1 MTGLLGDIGNRMKPP
16 TKTRKISPNHLGKVA
31 AGGKVSPDSCV
42 PKNQRLPVV
51 KALPVSDEHLAAL
64 VENVGSA
71 LFGIAVES
79 RGRFRFVSANAAF
92 ERAAGRIRG
101 EIIGKLVSEVV
112 REFSSGL
119 FVKKLREAIRS
130 GEAVRW
136 EQTSVFSEEARVG
149 EFSVT
154 PVRDRLGRVTVL
166 AGTLTDV
173 TKVVELQ
180 ENEERYR
187 RIVQTVQEGVWTI
200 NAESLTDYV
209 NPKMARMMGYEA
221 DEMIGRPID
230 DFLDEEGRGMLAD
243 LIIRRKEGISE
254 QFEFKYVRKDGS
266 ELWAFVSTNPIT
278 DSCGKYV
285 GAVALLT
292 DVSARRE
299 AECALRESEERYR
312 LLADYCNDIVG
323 LNDTDGNR
331 LYISPSY
338 TRKTGWTLEDLER
351 SSWRTRIHP
360 ADYAVVERARRDN
373 LAGKDTEIVHR
384 VLCKDGSSLWF
395 ETSCKAVCG
404 SDGRVWR
411 LLVWSRDITKR
422 KLAEDALRESEV
434 QFRAIFEQVAVGMAV
449 VDSHTG
455 RFLKVNQRLCD
466 IARMTRD
473 QMLEATFKDISHP
486 DDLGDDLKQ
495 MKRLKAGKLNAF
507 TMEMRY
513 LHANGETTWVSRT
526 VSPMWAPGQSP
537 SCHVTIVEDI
547 TARKQAEE
555 TVTRT
560 ADLLARTGEMAKVG
574 GWELDLIENR
584 LSWSPETCR
593 IFEIRE
599 AVAPDLAAAIEFYA
613 PESRSQIQA
622 AVDGAIEKGIP
633 YDLELPVITAKGRR
647 LWTRSQGSAVWKGGQ
662 VTKLIGT
669 FQDITERK
677 VAELAL
683 RESEARFRAIFE
695 QASVGVALMDTTT
708 GRFIDAN
715 KRCCEIVGLSR
726 EELTPTT
733 FMELTHPD
741 DLSMAL
747 ENMAKLKEGRI
758 RSYSMEKRNVLPC
771 GEIKWINLS
780 VAAMWEKGEVPTRHV
795 AVIEDINDRKNAEA
809 KYLRELEFNRT
820 LVDHTSVII
829 VVLDR
834 QGRMEYVN
842 EATVNFLGF
851 SRDELLG
858 RTPWEVGI
866 MNSEEQVRT
875 VERLQVLIKGG
886 SNPPRET
893 ILTDKA
899 GVGHFFSL
907 SSLSTK
913 APDGTIDRIIVTG
926 TDLTERNRLQREI
939 LKVSEQEQARIGHNL
954 HDGVGQ
960 TMTGV
965 ASLMLALEN
974 ELEGEAKASATRI
987 CELVQQAVR
996 EIRGMSH
1003 SMSPAAVKNRGLG
1016 GVLQLLADMISTNH
1030 RIACTFSSD
1039 PDIQVAD
1046 SEKETH
1052 IYRIAQEAA
1061 NNALRHGA
1069 PTKISISLSRRGDK
1083 ECVLMVEDNGKGIS
1097 TVDAAKSDGI
1107 GLQVMDY
1114 RANLIG
1120 GTLKVI
1126 SKKRRGVRVI
1136 CYFPCA
1142 RRVVRKR

>member
-1 MTGLLGDIGNRMKPP
+1 MKPP
-16 TKTRKISPNHLGKVA
+16 IKTRKISPKHLGKVA
-31 AGGKVSPDSCV
+31 GAGKLSPDSIA
-42 PKNQRLPVV
+42 PKDGRISVV
-51 KALPVSDEHLAAL
+51 KVLPASDECLAAL
-64 VENVGSA
+64 LENVGSA
-71 LFGIAVES
+71 LFGLAVES

-92 ERAAGRIRG
+92 EKATGSNHRK
-101 EIIGKLVSEVV
+101 IIGKLVSEVV
-112 REFSSGL
+112 RESSSGV
-119 FVKKLREAIRS
+119 FVKKLREVIRG

-136 EQTSVFSEEARVG
+136 EQISVFSKEVRVS

-154 PVRDRLGRVTVL
+154 PVRDRQGRVTVL
-166 AGTLTDV
+166 AGTVTDV
-173 TKVVELQ
+173 TEAVALR

-200 NAESLTDYV
+200 NADSLTDYV
-209 NPKMARMMGYEA
+209 NPKMAQMMGYEA

-230 DFLDEEGRGMLAD
+230 DFLDDEGRGMLAA
-243 LIIRRKEGISE
+243 LITRRKGGISE

-266 ELWAFVSTNPIT
+266 SLWAFVSTNPII
-278 DSCGKYV
+278 DSRGKYV

-299 AECALRESEERYR
+299 AERALRESEERYR

-323 LNDTDGNR
+323 LNDTDGSR

-338 TRKTGWTLEDLER
+338 TRKTGWTLEDLGH

-360 ADYAVVERARRDN
+360 ADYAVVERARKEN
-373 LAGKDTEIVHR
+373 LAGKDTEIAHR

-395 ETSCKAVCG
+395 ETSCKPVCG
-404 SDGRVWR
+404 PDGRVWR
-411 LLVWSRDITKR
+411 FLVWSRDITKR
-422 KLAEDALRESEV
+422 KHAEDALRESEI
-434 QFRAIFEQVAVGMAV
+434 QFRAIFEQAAVGVAV
-449 VDSHTG
+449 VDSNTG
-455 RFLKVNQRLCD
+455 QFLKVNQKTCD
-466 IARMTRD
+466 IARLTRD
-473 QMLEATFKDISHP
+473 QMLKTTFMDISHP
-486 DDLGDDLKQ
+486 DDLEADLKQ

-507 TMEMRY
+507 TMEKRY
-513 LHANGETTWVSRT
+513 LHANGEITWVNRT
-526 VSPMWAPGQSP
+526 VSPMWAPGEAP
-537 SCHVTIVEDI
+537 TRHVAIVEDI

-555 TVTRT
+555 ALTRT

-574 GWELDLIENR
+574 GWELDLTTNM
-584 LSWSPETCR
+584 LFWSPETCR
-593 IFEIRE
+593 IFELGE
-599 AVAPDLAAAIEFYA
+599 AVAPPLEEAIAYYP
-613 PESRSQIQA
+613 PEARPIIQA
-622 AVDGAIEKGIP
+622 AVKTAIVKGIA
-633 YDLELPVITAKGRR
+633 YDLELPVITAKGRK
-647 LWTRSQGSAVWKGGQ
+647 LWTRSQGSAVRAGRK

-669 FQDITERK
+669 FQDITEHK

-695 QASVGVALMDTTT
+695 QASVGVALMDTTS

-715 KRCCEIVGLSR
+715 KRCCEIIGLSR
-726 EELTPTT
+726 EKLTPTT
-733 FMELTHPD
+733 FMEITHPD
-741 DLSMAL
+741 DLPMAL
-747 ENMAKLKEGRI
+747 ENVAKLKEGRV
-758 RSYSMEKRNVLPC
+758 RSYSMEKRNVLPG

-780 VAAMWEKGEVPTRHV
+780 VAAMWEKGEAPTRHI
-795 AVIEDINDRKNAEA
+795 AVIEDISDRKNAEA

-829 VVLDR
+829 VLLDR

-851 SRDELLG
+851 SRKELLG

-866 MNSEEQVRT
+866 MSSEERIRA
-875 VERLQVLIKGG
+875 VERLQVLLKGG

-893 ILTDKA
+893 ILTDKS
-899 GVGHFFSL
+899 GVGHVFSL

-926 TDLTERNRLQREI
+926 ADLTERNRLQREI

-965 ASLMLALEN
+965 ASLMSALEI
-974 ELEGEAKASATRI
+974 ELVGEPKASAARI
-987 CELVQQAVR
+987 CELVQKAVQ

-1030 RIACTFSSD
+1030 RIACTFDFD

-1061 NNALRHGA
+1061 NNALRHGG
-1069 PTKISISLSRRGDK
+1069 PTKISISLRRHGDK
-1083 ECVLMVEDNGKGIS
+1083 ECMLTVEDNGKGIS
-1097 TVDAAKSDGI
+1097 KADAARSDGI

-1120 GTLKVI
+1120 GTLKII
-1126 SKKRRGVRVI
+1126 SKKHRGVSLI

-1142 RRVVRKR
+1142 RSVVRKR